1 MEVVRGC
8 RALVRR
14 PRAPAVAIGNFDGVH
29 LGHRRLFEEIRRLAG
44 ATLGQSVALTFD
56 PHPVRLLAPHR
67 APPLIC
73 TPARKLELIAAA
85 GVDLC
90 LVEPFDHALAQ
101 LDPAAFVERILLG
114 ALGVRAVC
122 VGHDFSFGH
131 GRQGNAELLFELG
144 RRHGFEVAVVAPVAE
159 GGVVCSSSRV
169 RRLVGEGRVDEAAP
183 LLGRDHE
190 VEGEVVR
197 GDGRG
202 RTIGVPTANLAP
214 STELLPAPGVYAGWA
229 ELPDGRRHLAA
240 MTHHGL
246 VLVGAPL
253 RLELGVDLR
262 DPRPLVRVEAAQVL
276 EGSGDLGL
284 EELRPPAG
292 LHQLAQRL
300 LLGVETDAVE
310 VGELA
315 QTQAPLAVGA
325 GEVAVLAEDLLGAGV
340 EPQVQDAAVEV
351 RAQFVDLV
359 LALLPARR
367 DGREVALGAGLGN
380 DGGERPLET
389 LGAQEYDRRHAAGW

>member
-29 LGHRRLFEEIRRLAG
+29 RGHRRLFEEIRRLAG

-229 ELPDGRRHLAA
+229 ELPDGHRHLAA
-240 MTHHGL
+240 MSFGTNPTFRAGGSASAMRLEAHLLDYLGGDL
-246 VLVGAPL
+246 YGVRL
-253 RLELGVDLR
+253 RLGLR
-262 DPRPLVRVEAAQVL
+262 RRLRHEQRFSSVA
-276 EGSGDLGL
+276 
-284 EELRPPAG
+284 ELRSRIQTD
-292 LHQLAQRL
+292 L
-300 LLGVETDAVE
+300 VETRA
-310 VGELA
+310 A
-315 QTQAPLAVGA
+315 M
-325 GEVAVLAEDLLGAGV
+325 AE
-340 EPQVQDAAVEV
+340 
-351 RAQFVDLV
+351 
-359 LALLPARR
+359 
-367 DGREVALGAGLGN
+367 RE
-380 DGGERPLET
+380 
-389 LGAQEYDRRHAAGW
+389 